1 MKNFSFPSLNEV
13 ESFRNTLN
21 SEQGVF
27 GPFMITGDPAF
38 VECAGYAG
46 YDFVLLDME
55 HGPVS
60 FERLQNLIRAANI
73 AKIMPVVRVP
83 RGSDIF
89 ISRAL
94 DVGAG
99 AILVPQIDSAE
110 QAAAAVSAAKFSPI
124 GTRGTCRFTRSA
136 CYGADSGKNYFHAA
150 QDTMVMI
157 QAEGTKAIENIDAI
171 LNVDGIDVIF
181 IGPYDL
187 SASLGLLVKSSILRY
202 ATPFKKLSRRPTRKG
217 SRLGVLQTMWQWPKN
232 GEALGYA
239 LLVIP
244 VIPTFFLKV
253 QKEMLLYFIHK
264 YNI

>member
-89 ISRAL
+89 ITNRFCGTSRC
-94 DVGAG
+94 
-99 AILVPQIDSAE
+99 SS
-110 QAAAAVSAAKFSPI
+110 VSSKIFSNWN
-124 GTRGTCRFTRSA
+124 TW
-136 CYGADSGKNYFHAA
+136 H
-150 QDTMVMI
+150 M
-157 QAEGTKAIENIDAI
+157 
-171 LNVDGIDVIF
+171 
-181 IGPYDL
+181 
-187 SASLGLLVKSSILRY
+187 
-202 ATPFKKLSRRPTRKG
+202 
-217 SRLGVLQTMWQWPKN
+217 
-232 GEALGYA
+232 
-239 LLVIP
+239 P
-244 VIPTFFLKV
+244 VYPV
-253 QKEMLLYFIHK
+253 CMLWGR
-264 YNI
+264 

>member
-83 RGSDIF
+83 R
-89 ISRAL
+89 
-94 DVGAG
+94 
-99 AILVPQIDSAE
+99 
-110 QAAAAVSAAKFSPI
+110 K
-124 GTRGTCRFTRSA
+124 
-136 CYGADSGKNYFHAA
+136 
-150 QDTMVMI
+150 
-157 QAEGTKAIENIDAI
+157 
-171 LNVDGIDVIF
+171 
-181 IGPYDL
+181 
-187 SASLGLLVKSSILRY
+187 
-202 ATPFKKLSRRPTRKG
+202 
-217 SRLGVLQTMWQWPKN
+217 
-232 GEALGYA
+232 
-239 LLVIP
+239 
-244 VIPTFFLKV
+244 
-253 QKEMLLYFIHK
+253 
-264 YNI
+264 

>member
-21 SEQGVF
+21 SEQGVY

-187 SASLGLLVKSSILRY
+187 SASLGIIGQIEHPEICGTIQEIVQK
-202 ATPFKKLSRRPTRKG
+202 ADKKGIKVGCFANDVAMAQKWRS
-217 SRLGVLQTMWQWPKN
+217 LGVRFI
-232 GEALGYA
+232 GYSCDTN
-239 LLVIP
+239 I
-244 VIPTFFLKV
+244 FFEGAKRDV
-253 QKEMLLYFIHK
+253 AIFHTQV
-264 YNI
+264 